1 MMTMK
6 EKQQIMDEAVK
17 AEILMLALKEIAS
30 IDLDSN
36 IESHFILQDVV
47 SIAKKAIERYT

>member
-1 MMTMK
+1 MMTLK

>member
-17 AEILMLALKEIAS
+17 AEILILALKEIAS

>member
-1 MMTMK
+1 MTATT
-6 EKQQIMDEAVK
+6 EKQRIMDKAAK